1 MLIYINK
8 YRDRYNIDPTHS
20 CTYIWM
26 NVSILTSEFKEKMI
40 NNIANRAAWKKPEL
54 SFPLRLSQVIRS
66 LKVPE
71 LQQLTPPI

>member
-1 MLIYINK
+1 
-8 YRDRYNIDPTHS
+8 
-20 CTYIWM
+20 M
-26 NVSILTSEFKEKMI
+26 NVSILSSELKEKMI

-54 SFPLRLSQVIRS
+54 SFPLSLSQVIRS